1 MIKFLRVYLKIN
13 NKIIIKKKMYKFMMV
28 NKSMK
33 NINAWNVNI
42 KI

>member
-13 NKIIIKKKMYKFMMV
+13 NKIIIKKKMYKLMMV

>member
-1 MIKFLRVYLKIN
+1 MIKFLRVYLKID
-13 NKIIIKKKMYKFMMV
+13 NKIIIKKKMYKLMMV